1 MGYLIKTKI
10 MLEQLQLI
18 HFYAFLGFLLLF
30 WVLEY
35 FFPLR
40 KKVWSTYK
48 RWLHNLWFSIIN
60 TLVAR
65 FLFIITP
72 IIVAIYA
79 AHNGLW
85 LFNIIGLNFIVEVII
100 SVIIL
105 DLIIYLQHLLAHRWK
120 WFWRLHSIHHSDKT
134 LDVTTAVRFHT
145 LEIVLSLFIK
155 MFFIL
160 LLWINEISVV
170 IFEIILVS
178 SAIFNHSNLKIPNFL
193 DKILS
198 YIIVT
203 PEFHQVHHSVIKIQT
218 DSNYWF
224 FLSVWDKFFGT
235 YTYHKFKVKEIW
247 LNENKDNLSFKELML
262 LDINK

>member
-1 MGYLIKTKI
+1 

-18 HFYAFLGFLLLF
+18 HLYSFIGFLLIF
-30 WVLEY
+30 GILEY

-40 KKVWSTYK
+40 KKVWSTKK
-48 RWLHNLWFSIIN
+48 RWIHNLGISIIN

-65 FLFIITP
+65 FLFFVTP
-72 IIVAIYA
+72 IWVAIYA
-79 AHNGLW
+79 AHNWIW
-85 LFNIIGLNFIVEVII
+85 LFNLIWLNFLSEVII

-105 DLIIYLQHLLAHRWK
+105 DFIIYIQHLFAHRWK
-120 WFWRLHSIHHSDKT
+120 WFWRLHSIHHSDIT

-145 LEIVLSLFIK
+145 LEIVLSLFVK
-155 MFFIL
+155 MFFVL
-160 LLWINEISVV
+160 LLWLSEISVV

-178 SAIFNHSNLKIPNFL
+178 SAIFNHSNLKLPIFL
-193 DKILS
+193 DKALS

-203 PEFHQVHHSVIKIQT
+203 PEFHQVHHSVIKKQT

-224 FLSVWDKFFGT
+224 FLSIWDRIFKT
-235 YTYHKFKVKEIW
+235 YTPHKFKVEEIW
-247 LNENKDNLSFKELML
+247 LKENKDNLSFKELML